1 MVAQSRRPQG
11 SQSLNG
17 SQLLIQMP
25 STVMRSHSARLFLC
39 PFGGVMTLPC
49 DDVAVW
55 FAGRDSIGD

>member
-1 MVAQSRRPQG
+1 
-11 SQSLNG
+11 
-17 SQLLIQMP
+17 
-25 STVMRSHSARLFLC
+25 MRSHSARLFLC